1 MIYVLIDIL
10 LYNFTPYY
18 PFLFLLNINNKT
30 FSHLLAIGLFLDLFI
45 LHTYGF
51 ITLFLLLNFLL
62 KKYLLKVNMQNILI
76 YYFYNLFILLIF
88 FILSNFLFNYIDVT
102 ILEKVIILNSIFIL
116 LSYKISPPFIKLI
129 G

>member
-1 MIYVLIDIL
+1 MIYALIDIL
-10 LYNFTPYY
+10 LYNFTPYH

-30 FSHLLAIGLFLDLFI
+30 FIHLLAIGLFLDILV

-51 ITLFLLLNFLL
+51 ITLFLVLNFLF
-62 KKYLLKVNMQNILI
+62 KKYILKVNMQNILI
-76 YYFYNLFILLIF
+76 YYLYNLVILFIF
-88 FILSNFLFNYIDVT
+88 FVLSNFIFGYIDLT
-102 ILEKVIILNSIFIL
+102 ILGKTLVLNSIFIL